1 MDSVGFRRRRFRRGL
16 CRGSLPSPDPAR
28 RSDAE
33 RRRRS
38 TIPPERRPSLARRAC
53 KRTQRRARLGCRR
66 FRPPLSRLPSSRP
79 ATERQTP
86 RLRKIPITL
95 NRGGPPWRSIS
106 SCLWTQGTANRG
118 SPDSF
123 PLCPPVDLGRL
134 VSARTRRAPHS
145 GAHDSAVPPKIRLA
159 LHAIWSP
166 SPGVA
171 DSYPLCLYPD
181 RCVSGAS
188 PVGERAS
195 TAARRP
201 L

>member
-16 CRGSLPSPDPAR
+16 CRFSLPSPDPAR

-145 GAHDSAVPPKIRLA
+145 GATIPPFRQRLDSLCMRFRVPLPESPIRTRFVCILIPA
-159 LHAIWSP
+159 CPAP
-166 SPGVA
+166 P
-171 DSYPLCLYPD
+171 
-181 RCVSGAS
+181 